1 MNGSRTIIIV
11 FLILA
16 LSLNLA
22 GIGKSSIVSLV
33 KSSFLF
39 VFSPV
44 HWISH
49 SSAGSLTQ
57 FFSFIKSAGELNR
70 KNQELIQENDKLKAE
85 LLSCQSLRKENENLS
100 LALTFAPS
108 YRNEKLIPAR
118 VISRVYDLWSSQ
130 IIINR
135 GKFHN
140 VEKGYAVIS
149 SDGLV
154 GRVVE
159 VGSYSSKARLILDVE
174 SAVSVKSLKS
184 EIIALAV
191 GRGDNLLK
199 LKYVPSGSKVVTG
212 EELVVSPSSELSFG
226 IPVGIISKIKE
237 SETALFQNI
246 ELTPKVDFSKLDIV
260 YVVSGKG

>member
-1 MNGSRTIIIV
+1 MNGSRLTIIV
-11 FLILA
+11 LLLLA

-49 SSAGSLTQ
+49 SGAGSLTQ
-57 FFSFIKSAGELNR
+57 FISFVKSAGELNR
-70 KNQELIQENDKLKAE
+70 RDQKLIQENDKLKADM
-85 LLSCQSLRKENENLS
+85 LSYQSLRKENETLS
-100 LALTFAPS
+100 KALTFAPS
-108 YRNEKLIPAR
+108 YKREKIIPAR

-140 VEKGYAVIS
+140 VEKGSAVIS
-149 SDGLV
+149 SDGLG

-159 VGSYSSKARLILDVE
+159 VGPYSSKVRLILDAG
-174 SAVSVKSLKS
+174 SAISVKSLKS
-184 EIIALAV
+184 DVIALAV

-199 LKYVPSGSKVVTG
+199 LKYVSSGSSIAMG
-212 EELVVSPSSELSFG
+212 EELVVSPSSEIPFG
-226 IPVGIISKIKE
+226 IPVGTISKIKG
-237 SETALFQNI
+237 SETALFQDI
-246 ELTPKVDFSKLDIV
+246 EVTPKVDFSKLDIV
-260 YVVSGKG
+260 YVVK